1 MVQEILK
8 DQGFVVFGVFGSV
21 EEGGGAFGYG
31 LFEKSELGAVE
42 F

>member
-1 MVQEILK
+1 MIEEVLK
-8 DQGFVVFGVFGSV
+8 DDGFVVFGVFGPV

-31 LFEKSELGAVE
+31 SFEERELGAVV